1 MGLSARVETP
11 QVRSVT
17 MDGASPFV
25 RKRVVGP
32 QSAKSVGATVGTL
45 DFARVGNLSI
55 GRFASSHTCTTQHPV
70 ALTPSARKSVF
81 LAVQLK
87 GRTSVEQC
95 GRTMRLAPGAWGLC
109 DAPTPCVSSHT
120 EDVDQ
125 LHLLIPRESV
135 RLAVDTR
142 FIVCRPFAEQSR
154 ISDLMCRTIVS
165 LFEELPQL
173 GPRHSVDLA
182 DIALN
187 LFHMALTE
195 RIQQPEGASARE
207 ALRERINAYVESR
220 LRDSS
225 LSLDQIATDLHCTK
239 RYLHMAFANED
250 RSLNEYIWDRRL
262 ERCRQDLENP
272 MLRARSITE
281 TAMSWGFSNLSHF
294 SRAFRDRFDMTPRA
308 ARDTARIA
316 NSRQA

>member
-1 MGLSARVETP
+1 MGYSARVESP
-11 QVRSVT
+11 QIRSFT
-17 MDGASPFV
+17 MNGASPYV
-25 RKRVVGP
+25 RKRVVAP
-32 QSAKSVGATVGTL
+32 PSAKDVGATVGTL

-55 GRFASSHTCTTQHPV
+55 GRFASSHSCVTQHPV
-70 ALTPSARKSVF
+70 ALNPSARKSVF

-95 GRTMRLAPGAWGLC
+95 GRTMRLSPGTWGLC

-135 RLAVDTR
+135 RIAVDPR
-142 FIVCRPFAEQSR
+142 FVVCRPFAEQSR
-154 ISDLMCRTIVS
+154 ISELMCRTIIS
-165 LFEELPQL
+165 LFEELPHL
-173 GPRHSVDLA
+173 GARHAVDLA

-187 LFHMALTE
+187 FFHLALTE
-195 RIQQPEGASARE
+195 RIQQPEASSAKE
-207 ALRERINAYVESR
+207 GLRERINAYVESR

-225 LSLDQIATDLHCTK
+225 LSLDQIAADLHCTK
-239 RYLHMAFANED
+239 RYLHMAFAAED

-262 ERCRQDLENP
+262 ERCREDLENP
-272 MLRARSITE
+272 MLRARSITD

-294 SRAFRDRFDMTPRA
+294 SRAFRDRFGMTPRA
-308 ARDTARIA
+308 AREMARA
-316 NSRQA
+316 ALSR

>member
-1 MGLSARVETP
+1 MDINLDTTSQHVRPVTVEA
-11 QVRSVT
+11 
-17 MDGASPFV
+17 ASPFV
-25 RKRVVGP
+25 RKRVIASR
-32 QSAKSVGATVGTL
+32 SAQEVGATVGTL
-45 DFARVGNLSI
+45 DFARVGSI
-55 GRFASSHTCTTQHPV
+55 SVGRFSSSHSCVTQHPV

-109 DAPTPCVSSHT
+109 DAPTPCVSSHS

-142 FIVCRPFAEQSR
+142 FVVCRPFAEQSR
-154 ISDLMCRTIVS
+154 ISELMCNTIVS

-182 DIALN
+182 DIALK
-187 LFHMALTE
+187 LFHLAVTE
-195 RIQQPEGASARE
+195 RIQQPDGCSAKE
-207 ALRERINAYVESR
+207 ALRERINHYVESR

-225 LSLDQIATDLHCTK
+225 LTLDQIAKDLQCTK
-239 RYLHMAFANED
+239 RYLHMAFAAEE

-262 ERCRQDLENP
+262 ERCRDDLENP
-272 MLRARSITE
+272 MRRARSITE

-294 SRAFRDRFDMTPRA
+294 SRAFRDRFGVTPRQMRDA
-308 ARDTARIA
+308 ARLASPR
-316 NSRQA
+316 